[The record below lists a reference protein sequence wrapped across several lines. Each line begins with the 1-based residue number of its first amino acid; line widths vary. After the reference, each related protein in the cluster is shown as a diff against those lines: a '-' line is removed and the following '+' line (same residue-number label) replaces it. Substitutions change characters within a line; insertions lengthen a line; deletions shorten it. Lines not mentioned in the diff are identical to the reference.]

1 MSLHF
6 SGPQLPL
13 QADRLWGRPSE
24 HCTVLPQGTL
34 TEYACSFHERPASH
48 VRSSRYVTQL
58 CRALSS
64 WTGAHFG
71 FKVLLRNN
79 FKGQEGVEFFFF
91 FSLLMLESKPPTW
104 WKPFSLKSW
113 LLLVFVN
120 FWPRKTF
127 TVQVGYWMS
136 FFLLWWWH
144 ESMLNAS
151 ASTLCCLPPVAENIP
166 ATH

>member
-13 QADRLWGRPSE
+13 QADRLWGRTSE
-24 HCTVLPQGTL
+24 PRSVLPQGTL
-34 TEYACSFHERPASH
+34 MEYACSLHERPASH
-48 VRSSRYVTQL
+48 VRSSRSVTQL

-64 WTGAHFG
+64 WTGAHLGSKCCWGTTSKIRFTDVG
-71 FKVLLRNN
+71 IKTSNMMKAFFLRILTIACICYFLAKKNIDSAGCN
-79 FKGQEGVEFFFF
+79 V
-91 FSLLMLESKPPTW
+91 SMSH
-104 WKPFSLKSW
+104 
-113 LLLVFVN
+113 
-120 FWPRKTF
+120 
-127 TVQVGYWMS
+127 WMS

-151 ASTLCCLPPVAENIP
+151 ASTLCCLPPVAEKIP